1 MQEIIGAQN
10 YKVELLLFPIMK
22 KKTFL
27 KSKPQQILFC
37 PILCSSVLP
46 RLYKSSVNT
55 FHRLLNKGRRLGARF
70 STQKM
75 TWHCC
80 CHNVTTF
87 LSDYL
92 SCFLHSLPDRGC
104 LKVGQKE
111 LNILLLLPPSHSIGF
126 GEPSLLLMWANFT
139 LGSKQRATVLQ
150 SKNSL
155 CKTTW
160 N

>member
-1 MQEIIGAQN
+1 MSHFSYLGYINNSKTKLNMARWRLNCPIIFSWN
-10 YKVELLLFPIMK
+10 D
-22 KKTFL
+22 TFL
-27 KSKPQQILFC
+27 EFSKTLS
-37 PILCSSVLP
+37 LEE
-46 RLYKSSVNT
+46 
-55 FHRLLNKGRRLGARF
+55 GARF

-126 GEPSLLLMWANFT
+126 GEPRLLLMWANFT

-155 CKTTW
+155 C
-160 N
+160 NNI